1 MKELLKKASLT
12 VATACL
18 VAGGLVSVGWAYS
31 GKDSS
36 KRLAAMERLGSD
48 NYGKSKHLRL
58 EAVSTPEN
66 SASRFLVIGDDG
78 TYGRSQQRVL
88 APTSAN
94 CAEKIEQQEPMPDE
108 LEINGQR
115 YQKARFL
122 PCLIPGFCSGDPI
135 AIR

>member
-31 GKDSS
+31 DEGNS
-36 KRLAAMERLGSD
+36 KRLPDISKARSVDDA
-48 NYGKSKHLRL
+48 NGKS
-58 EAVSTPEN
+58 N
-66 SASRFLVIGDDG
+66 
-78 TYGRSQQRVL
+78 RVWIL
-88 APTSAN
+88 GAIPTSAN

-115 YQKARFL
+115 YQKARSFHL
-122 PCLIPGFCSGDPI
+122 DFDHLDFDEFHGVDLLS
-135 AIR
+135 R